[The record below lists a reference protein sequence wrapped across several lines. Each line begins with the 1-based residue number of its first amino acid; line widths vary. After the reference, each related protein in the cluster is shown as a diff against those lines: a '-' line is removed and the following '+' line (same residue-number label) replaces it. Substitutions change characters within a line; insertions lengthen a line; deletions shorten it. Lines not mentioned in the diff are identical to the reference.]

1 MKEENKGCVIIFKV
15 IFALIAAIL
24 GLTKLEF
31 LIILIVIGLVLYF
44 LYNFFSER
52 IKDIYLK
59 FLNE

>member
-44 LYNFFSER
+44 LYDFFSER

>member
-44 LYNFFSER
+44 LYDFFFRKGLKIFISNF
-52 IKDIYLK
+52 
-59 FLNE
+59 

>member
-15 IFALIAAIL
+15 IFVLIAAIL